1 MNKAE
6 KKYQFRERLFQV
18 HPENIYD
25 ASLQKRAEEYELE
38 EGLVIRLPEDC
49 GEVTITGAKDFCD
62 FLFTSMNIS
71 ARFTKRGSGQI
82 TIKINPD
89 YRGYKAFKVE
99 VSVDGILITAHD
111 ERGAAQGLYF
121 LEEEMSAR
129 HAPYISFGVTEREPL
144 FSPRMVHS
152 GYMLD
157 EYPDSHLAQI
167 AHAGM
172 DAIMVMTR
180 DTQTSLWGY
189 TDFNELIRRAAKW
202 GLDVYA
208 YSWYRS
214 QKHPDD
220 PGADAHYES
229 TYGELFKQCPGFMG
243 VILVG
248 ESVGFPSKDPN
259 ASPLPYDAN
268 VVDGSPAEKPS
279 ADFWPCMDYREWLM
293 KLQSIIYKYN
303 PDADI
308 VFWSYNWGYAPK
320 EDRQRLIRNLP
331 KGISMLVTYETYEP
345 IPLKGELYEQV
356 YDYSIAFAG
365 PGQYFI
371 SEAEVAKECG
381 IRLYTQ
387 ANTAGNTWDMGG
399 IPYEPMPEAW
409 FDRAKS
415 IVESKEK
422 YGLCGIMENHQYGF
436 TPSIISEMV
445 KYVYETGAK
454 DVSAELRRIV
464 QRHYGFG
471 QEEEILAALQK
482 WSEAIRLLPPS
493 GEEQTGA
500 FRVGP
505 SFPFSLN
512 GNYKPQK
519 DKSSRGYFMNT
530 RYMPY
535 NMGSRGVT
543 AMSGVRLPAEKE
555 QLEQMLALLKEGVEI
570 LEALSDKNEEML
582 YLINLGH
589 FMECIVTTGI
599 HAKQWFSVSN
609 RLVIEPDNEVV
620 WKLIQEADAIL
631 DAERENV
638 QRALPLVQA
647 DSRLGWDP
655 RMEYVCDPAR
665 IQWKLRLLDYVQNTE
680 LEEYRLCANYAKK

>member
-1 MNKAE
+1 
-6 KKYQFRERLFQV
+6 
-18 HPENIYD
+18 
-25 ASLQKRAEEYELE
+25 
-38 EGLVIRLPEDC
+38 
-49 GEVTITGAKDFCD
+49 
-62 FLFTSMNIS
+62 
-71 ARFTKRGSGQI
+71 
-82 TIKINPD
+82 
-89 YRGYKAFKVE
+89 
-99 VSVDGILITAHD
+99 
-111 ERGAAQGLYF
+111 
-121 LEEEMSAR
+121 
-129 HAPYISFGVTEREPL
+129 
-144 FSPRMVHS
+144 
-152 GYMLD
+152 
-157 EYPDSHLAQI
+157 
-167 AHAGM
+167 
-172 DAIMVMTR
+172 
-180 DTQTSLWGY
+180 
-189 TDFNELIRRAAKW
+189 
-202 GLDVYA
+202 
-208 YSWYRS
+208 
-214 QKHPDD
+214 
-220 PGADAHYES
+220 
-229 TYGELFKQCPGFMG
+229 
-243 VILVG
+243 
-248 ESVGFPSKDPN
+248 
-259 ASPLPYDAN
+259 
-268 VVDGSPAEKPS
+268 
-279 ADFWPCMDYREWLM
+279 
-293 KLQSIIYKYN
+293 
-303 PDADI
+303 
-308 VFWSYNWGYAPK
+308 
-320 EDRQRLIRNLP
+320 
-331 KGISMLVTYETYEP
+331 
-345 IPLKGELYEQV
+345 
-356 YDYSIAFAG
+356 
-365 PGQYFI
+365 
-371 SEAEVAKECG
+371 
-381 IRLYTQ
+381 LYTQ

-409 FDRAKS
+409 FERAKS

-454 DVSAELRRIV
+454 DISAEMRRIV

-471 QEEEILAALQK
+471 QEDQILVALQK

-512 GNYKPQK
+512 GSYKPQK
-519 DKSSRGYFMNT
+519 DKSSRGYFMNP

-555 QLEQMLALLKEGVEI
+555 RLEQMLDCLREGVEI
-570 LEALSDKNEEML
+570 LESLSDKNEEML

-599 HAKQWFSVSN
+599 HAKQWFIVSN
-609 RLVIEPDNEVV
+609 RLVIEPDNQVV

-680 LEEYRLCANYAKK
+680 LEEYRLCVNGSKQ

>member
-6 KKYQFRERLFQV
+6 RKYQFRERLSQV
-18 HPENIYD
+18 HPVNICD
-25 ASLQKRAEEYELE
+25 SSLKKREDEYELE

-49 GEVTITGAKDFCD
+49 GDVTITGARDFCD

-82 TIKINPD
+82 TIKIDPD

-99 VSVDGILITAHD
+99 VTVEGIVITAHD

-129 HAPYISFGVTEREPL
+129 HAPYISFGITEREPL

-172 DAIMVMTR
+172 DAIIVMTR
-180 DTQTSLWGY
+180 DTQESLWGY

-229 TYGELFKQCPGFMG
+229 TYGELFKQCPGFKG

-268 VVDGSPAEKPS
+268 MVNGIPADKPS
-279 ADFWPCMDYREWLM
+279 ADFWPCTDYREWLM

-365 PGQYFI
+365 PGEYFI

-415 IVESKEK
+415 IVGSKEK

-445 KYVYETGAK
+445 KYVYETGAG
-454 DVSAELRRIV
+454 DVSAEMRRII

-471 QEEEILAALQK
+471 QEEEILEALHK

-512 GNYKPQK
+512 GTYKPQK
-519 DKSSRGYFMNT
+519 DRSSRGYFMNP

-535 NMGSRGVT
+535 NKGSRGVT
-543 AMSGVRLPAEKE
+543 AMSGVRLPTEKE
-555 QLEQMLALLKEGVEI
+555 RLEQMLALLEEGVQI
-570 LEALSDKNEEML
+570 LELLSDKNEEML

-599 HAKQWFSVSN
+599 HAKRWFIVAN

-620 WKLIQEADAIL
+620 LKLIQEADAIL

-638 QRALPLVQA
+638 LRALPLVQA

-665 IQWKLRLLDYVQNTE
+665 IQWKLRLLDYVQKTE
-680 LEEYRLCANYAKK
+680 LEEYRLCANYSK